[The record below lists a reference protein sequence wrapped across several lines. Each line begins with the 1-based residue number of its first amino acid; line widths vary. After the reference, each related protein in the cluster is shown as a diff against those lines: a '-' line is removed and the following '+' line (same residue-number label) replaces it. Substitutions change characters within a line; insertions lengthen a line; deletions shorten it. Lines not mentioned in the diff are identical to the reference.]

1 MPRAEQFVCMK
12 CGKLQ
17 NVARFEKM
25 RSGEVFCR
33 CPECG
38 AKNQVV
44 LTGAQPSEPGLL
56 TVKKLLD

>member
-1 MPRAEQFVCMK
+1 MPRAQQFVCMK
-12 CGKLQ
+12 CGKLE
-17 NVARFEKM
+17 NVVRFDKT
-25 RSGEVFCR
+25 RDGEVFCR

-44 LTGAQPSEPGLL
+44 QTGAGPSEPGLL